1 MIDIRE
7 ITVGESYGCKFRVK
21 NVPLDEFGR
30 LGGLLSLADLP
41 IASYGDYEGFGFLKQ
56 RDTEQELVVVV
67 DEKSDKEFICEYADI
82 WDVDTIEVITE
93 QVLDKLEV
101 AL

>member
-30 LGGLLSLADLP
+30 LGGMMSLADLP
-41 IASYGDYEGFGFLKQ
+41 IAKYGDYEGFGFLKQ
-56 RDTEQELVVVV
+56 RDTEQQLVVVV
-67 DEKSDKEFICEYADI
+67 DEKTDKEFVCAYDDI
-82 WDVDTIEVITE
+82 WDVDEV
-93 QVLDKLEV
+93 KLVEDE
-101 AL
+101 AE